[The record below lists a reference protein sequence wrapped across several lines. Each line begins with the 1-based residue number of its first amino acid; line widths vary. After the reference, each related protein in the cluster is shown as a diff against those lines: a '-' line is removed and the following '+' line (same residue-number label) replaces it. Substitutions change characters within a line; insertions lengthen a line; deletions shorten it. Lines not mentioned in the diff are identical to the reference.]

1 MIVSNCGISK
11 AQGEAVMEY
20 FLGSISTIIAV
31 VAANILTRKNLSKNK
46 FKVKTSQSYLYKLLS
61 DIAIKDMEKYSKEKQ
76 SSKYLKNHSVKVMIV
91 ENKAY
96 WIKDNQL
103 YVADCTRGDID
114 GDSTSKVDTM
124 AMDAVELEKTIFIVE
139 KLSEDK

>member
-1 MIVSNCGISK
+1 
-11 AQGEAVMEY
+11 MEY

-31 VAANILTRKNLSKNK
+31 VAVNILTRKNLSKNK

-103 YVADCTRGDID
+103 YVADCTSGDID

-124 AMDAVELEKTIFIVE
+124 AMDAVELEKTMFIVE

>member
-1 MIVSNCGISK
+1 VD
-11 AQGEAVMEY
+11 Y
-20 FLGSISTIIAV
+20 FLGSVSTIIAV
-31 VAANILTRKNLSKNK
+31 IAVNILTKKSLSKNK
-46 FKVKTSQSYLYKLLS
+46 IRLKRSQSHLYKHLS
-61 DIAIKDMEKYSKEKQ
+61 DISLKDIEKANKEKQ
-76 SSKYLKNHSVKVMIV
+76 SGKYLKKYSVKVMIV

-124 AMDAVELEKTIFIVE
+124 AMDAVELEKTMFIVE

>member
-1 MIVSNCGISK
+1 
-11 AQGEAVMEY
+11 MEY

-31 VAANILTRKNLSKNK
+31 VAVNILTRKSLSKNK
-46 FKVKTSQSYLYKLLS
+46 VKLKRSQSHLYKLLS
-61 DIAIKDMEKYSKEKQ
+61 DISLKDIEKSNKEKQ
-76 SSKYLKNHSVKVMIV
+76 SGKYLKKYSVKVMIV
-91 ENKAY
+91 EDKAY

-103 YVADCTRGDID
+103 YVADCNRADID

-124 AMDAVELEKTIFIVE
+124 AMDAVELEKTMFIVE

>member
-1 MIVSNCGISK
+1 
-11 AQGEAVMEY
+11 MEY

-31 VAANILTRKNLSKNK
+31 VAVNILTRKNLSKNK

>member
-1 MIVSNCGISK
+1 MTATNLVISK
-11 AQGEAVMEY
+11 VQKEARLEY

-31 VAANILTRKNLSKNK
+31 VTVNILTRKSLSKNK
-46 FKVKTSQSYLYKLLS
+46 FRLKRSQSYLYKLLS
-61 DIAIKDMEKYSKEKQ
+61 DIAIKDMEKSSRDKQ
-76 SSKYLKNHSVKVMIV
+76 SDNYLKKHSLKVVIV

-103 YVADCTRGDID
+103 YVADSTSDGID

-124 AMDAVELEKTIFIVE
+124 AMDAVELEKTMFIVE

>member
-1 MIVSNCGISK
+1 MTAINLVVSK
-11 AQGEAVMEY
+11 VQKEARLEY

-31 VAANILTRKNLSKNK
+31 VTLNILTRKNLSKNK

-61 DIAIKDMEKYSKEKQ
+61 DIAVKDMEKSNRDKQ
-76 SSKYLKNHSVKVMIV
+76 SDNYLKKHSLKVVIV

-103 YVADCTRGDID
+103 YVADSTSDGID

-124 AMDAVELEKTIFIVE
+124 AMDAVELEKTMFIVE
-139 KLSEDK
+139 KLSEEK

>member
-31 VAANILTRKNLSKNK
+31 VAVNILTRKNLSKNK

>member
-1 MIVSNCGISK
+1 
-11 AQGEAVMEY
+11 MEY
-20 FLGSISTIIAV
+20 FLGSISTIVAVIAV
-31 VAANILTRKNLSKNK
+31 NILTKKSLSKNK
-46 FKVKTSQSYLYKLLS
+46 IRLKRSQSHLYKLLS
-61 DIAIKDMEKYSKEKQ
+61 DISLKDIEKANKEKQ
-76 SSKYLKNHSVKVMIV
+76 SGKYLKKYSVKVMIV

-124 AMDAVELEKTIFIVE
+124 AMDAVELEKTMFIVE

>member
-1 MIVSNCGISK
+1 V
-11 AQGEAVMEY
+11 EY
-20 FLGSISTIIAV
+20 FLGSISTIVAVIAV
-31 VAANILTRKNLSKNK
+31 NILTKKSLSKNK
-46 FKVKTSQSYLYKLLS
+46 IRLKRSQSHLYKLLS
-61 DIAIKDMEKYSKEKQ
+61 DISLKDIEKANKEKQ
-76 SSKYLKNHSVKVMIV
+76 SGKYLKKYSVKVMIV

-124 AMDAVELEKTIFIVE
+124 AMDAVELEKTMFIVE

>member
-1 MIVSNCGISK
+1 
-11 AQGEAVMEY
+11 MEY
-20 FLGSISTIIAV
+20 FLGSVSTIIAV
-31 VAANILTRKNLSKNK
+31 IAVNILTKKSLSKNK
-46 FKVKTSQSYLYKLLS
+46 IRLKRSQSHLYKLLS
-61 DIAIKDMEKYSKEKQ
+61 DISLKDIEKANKEKQ
-76 SSKYLKNHSVKVMIV
+76 SGKYLKKYSVKVMIV

-124 AMDAVELEKTIFIVE
+124 AMDAVELEKTMFIVE